1 MARIRTI
8 KPDFWTDEKIV
19 ELSFEAR
26 LFFIGSWNFADD
38 NGNLQRS
45 ARKLKMQIFPADA
58 IDCEPLIQSL
68 MTHGLFREYEV
79 NGEKFIH
86 IKGFKAHQVINRPSK
101 TGLPVPDSGSSPTP
115 LTESSLTE
123 GKGEEGSRKGKE
135 GNGKERNGVKTDVG
149 GTPPATV
156 RPSELSAA
164 MRKHS
169 VDAQPGD
176 PRVIAAAE
184 AGITVETVEA
194 ACAEAKS
201 SDPTGR
207 IKAGFVLAIA
217 ERWTRD
223 AAAPRPAG
231 VAARPGFTN
240 ARDESRQRAYQVLTG
255 KTAAPQPEVQP
266 AEVINGHVKLLG

>member
-58 IDCEPLIQSL
+58 IDCEPVIQSL
-68 MTHGLFREYEV
+68 MAHGLFREYEV
-79 NGEKFIH
+79 NGEKYLH

-101 TGLPVPDSGSSPTP
+101 TGLPVPNSGSSPTP
-115 LTESSLTE
+115 LTDDSLT
-123 GKGEEGSRKGKE
+123 EGSRKGVGREGKGKE
-135 GNGKERNGVKTDVG
+135 GNGVKTDVG
-149 GTPPATV
+149 GTPPATA

-169 VDAQPGD
+169 IEAQPGD
-176 PRVIAAAE
+176 PRVIAAAD
-184 AGITVETVEA
+184 AGVTIETIDA

-201 SDPTGR
+201 SKPGER
-207 IKAGFVLAIA
+207 IKAGYVLSIA
-217 ERWTRD
+217 ERWTAD
-223 AAAPRPAG
+223 AAKPRSAPG
-231 VAARPGFTN
+231 ARASPGP
-240 ARDESRQRAYQVLTG
+240 RSYHDDRADVIATLTG
-255 KTAAPQPEVQP
+255 RNRRPETDDGVIDATAT
-266 AEVINGHVKLLG
+266 VKRIDMAR